1 VARNL
6 SLLKVQ
12 PKVDGALHLTLP
24 QKVPIPGGTVVD
36 IVLINPKFEPSFW
49 GMEHVLELIGLRA
62 NVPVAALPLLAA
74 VTPPEHTITIFD
86 ENVEEIDFD
95 RCARADIV
103 GLTGMIVQR
112 FRMKEILT
120 ELKRR
125 GCFVVLGG
133 AWITVKEEYF
143 GDLVDVV
150 FVGEAETT
158 WPQFLEDWKKGAYA
172 KRYEQTERTD
182 MTKVPVPRLE
192 LLNLKKYALGTIQF
206 SRGCPF
212 LCEFCDIIVTFGR
225 KPRIKTIPQ
234 IIAELDALHRVA
246 GKNLAFIVDDNLI
259 GNKKAVKEILRAV
272 IDWQRN
278 NGYPLAFI
286 TEASLDLADDEEL
299 MELMDRAN
307 IRSVFVGV
315 ETPNE
320 EALKE
325 TKKTQNLRNTNRT
338 IAEKIHAIQAH
349 GIEVF
354 GGMMLGFDSDDETIF
369 ERQLKMVEDA
379 RIVHSSVGMVTAI
392 PKTPLYERL
401 ERENRLDPAD
411 RSEYGTNA
419 IPLKLG
425 REELRDGYLRVLR
438 ELYSTTNFFKR
449 MDSLYLEGGLG
460 HSRLRHGGH
469 DDGPIREGLRKLGAF
484 AGGAFIF
491 TRLQL
496 RVQNPELRRAYRQ
509 AAAKVLRER
518 PDPFVFQA
526 YALKMAA
533 HYHYDTLISRM
544 MTADGHLIN
553 MF

>member
-1 VARNL
+1 MA
-6 SLLKVQ
+6 
-12 PKVDGALHLTLP
+12 
-24 QKVPIPGGTVVD
+24 D
-36 IVLINPKFEPSFW
+36 IVLINPKFEASYW
-49 GMEHVLELIGLRA
+49 GMEHALELVGFRA
-62 NVPVAALPLLAA
+62 NMPVAALPLIAA
-74 VTPPEHTITIFD
+74 LTPAEHTVTIFD

-103 GLTGMIVQR
+103 GLTGMTVQR
-112 FRMKEILT
+112 FRMTEILT

-125 GCFVVLGG
+125 GCFVTLGG
-133 AWITVKEEYF
+133 PWVSVKEEYF
-143 GDLVDVV
+143 GDLADVV

-158 WPQFLEDWKKGAYA
+158 WPQFLEDWRRGAPA
-172 KRYEQTERTD
+172 ARYEQAERTD
-182 MTKVPVPRLE
+182 MSKVPVPRHD
-192 LLNLKKYALGTIQF
+192 LLKLKHYALGTIQF

-212 LCEFCDIIVTFGR
+212 MCEFCDIIVTFGR
-225 KPRIKTIPQ
+225 KPRIKTVPQ

-246 GKNLAFIVDDNLI
+246 RKNMAFIVDDNLI
-259 GNKKAVKEILRAV
+259 GNKKAVKEILRAMIV
-272 IDWQRN
+272 WQQDN
-278 NGYPLAFI
+278 NYPLTFI

-299 MELMDRAN
+299 LELMDRAN

-338 IAEKIHAIQAH
+338 ISEKIHAIQAH

-369 ERQLKMVEDA
+369 DRQLKMVEDA

-401 ERENRLDPAD
+401 ERENRLDHAD
-411 RSEYGTNA
+411 RTEHGTNV
-419 IPLKLG
+419 IPLNIG
-425 REELRDGYLRVLR
+425 REALRDGYLRVLG
-438 ELYSTTNFFKR
+438 ELYTPANFFKR
-449 MDSLYLEGGLG
+449 LDALYLEGGLG

-469 DDGPIREGLRKLGAF
+469 DDGAMREALRKLGAF
-484 AGGAFIF
+484 AAGAFVF
-491 TRLQL
+491 ASLQL
-496 RVQNPELRRAYRQ
+496 RVQNPELRQAYRE
-509 AAAKVLRER
+509 AAGRVLRRR

-544 MTADGHLIN
+544 MTSDGHLIN